1 MGLDKPPLRESSK
14 NRKDYVETD
23 WGWVVPPAYDD
34 DYGGREGLTSE
45 TRLPPPIDDPSLV
58 ELNDSPPLELINS
71 NGDSRKDKKEK
82 VPSKKPSKPKKK
94 VSKEKDEG
102 LLDKILK
109 SPELLEELKERLNL
123 KEEKKGEFVTVYLVG
138 KFGKFKTRPA
148 EVFICPNHIALLYT
162 KEAGDD
168 DLLFE
173 PPSDELFTIQIPIE
187 SGEYKTVLAKH
198 FGFSTKIPN
207 VGILVV
213 MPAMPQ
219 EYDEDEP
226 RL

>member
-1 MGLDKPPLRESSK
+1 MALEKPPLRNSA
-14 NRKDYVETD
+14 RKQRGYVETD

-45 TRLPPPIDDPSLV
+45 TRLPPPIDDPSAVDLNTNEPLNLV
-58 ELNDSPPLELINS
+58 NS
-71 NGDSRKDKKEK
+71 NGEPKKEEEK
-82 VPSKKPSKPKKK
+82 VSRSKKKLKAKKK
-94 VSKEKDEG
+94 TSKEKDEN
-102 LLDKILK
+102 LLDKILE
-109 SPELLEELKERLNL
+109 SPDLIEELKERLNL
-123 KEEKKGEFVTVYLVG
+123 KQEKEGEFVTVYLVG
-138 KFGKFKTRPA
+138 KFGKFKTRPS

-198 FGFSTKIPN
+198 FGFSTRIPN

-219 EYDEDEP
+219 EYNENEVE
-226 RL
+226 L